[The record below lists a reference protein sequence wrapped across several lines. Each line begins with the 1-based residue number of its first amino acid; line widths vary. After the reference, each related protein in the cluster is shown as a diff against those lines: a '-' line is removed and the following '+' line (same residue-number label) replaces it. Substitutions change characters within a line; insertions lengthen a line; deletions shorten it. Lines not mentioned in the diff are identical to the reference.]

1 MIGDEKGE
9 WQIQKSLK
17 FGKSNTCIATKSSDK
32 RGFAIISQFNE
43 NRLMIISDASL
54 FKVFFQNAKTYPD
67 ACQTSKMDFFLE
79 YSQKLKAVYYFH
91 KNRVKSILNTT
102 LECIVS

>member
-17 FGKSNTCIATKSSDK
+17 FGKSDTCIATKSSDK

-43 NRLMIISDASL
+43 NRLMITYDESL
-54 FKVFFQNAKTYPD
+54 IKDSVQNAKTYPEP
-67 ACQTSKMDFFLE
+67 CETSKMEFFLE
-79 YSQKLKAVYYFH
+79 YNQKLKAVYFFH
-91 KNRVKSILNTT
+91 KNRVKRFLNTT
-102 LECIVS
+102 LECILF